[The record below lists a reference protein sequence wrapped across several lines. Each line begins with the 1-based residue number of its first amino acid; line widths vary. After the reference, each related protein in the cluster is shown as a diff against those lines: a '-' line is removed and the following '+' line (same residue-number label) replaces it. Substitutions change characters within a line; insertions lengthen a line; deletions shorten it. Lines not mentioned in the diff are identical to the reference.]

1 MFVLE
6 SILIEFESIHF
17 AILFRLDSFVF
28 KRVIFREAT
37 SIIEIII
44 LGRSLLSDNP
54 FSSSLNHCNF
64 FDFLMFSRESYRNTL
79 IKWLNMP
86 QRHVSF

>member
-6 SILIEFESIHF
+6 SILTEFESIHF

-44 LGRSLLSDNP
+44 LGRSPLLSDIP
-54 FSSSLNHCNF
+54 FSSS
-64 FDFLMFSRESYRNTL
+64 
-79 IKWLNMP
+79 
-86 QRHVSF
+86 